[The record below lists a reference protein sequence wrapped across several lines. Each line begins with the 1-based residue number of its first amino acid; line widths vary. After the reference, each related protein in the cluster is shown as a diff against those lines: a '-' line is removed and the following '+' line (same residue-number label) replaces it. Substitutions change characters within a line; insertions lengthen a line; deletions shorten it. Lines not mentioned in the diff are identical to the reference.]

1 MLMKKQTTLE
11 IYPIIAPSGLALK
24 SINFYL
30 VKQENSLT
38 LIDAGMNDDVC
49 WNALQKTLKE
59 RELSLTDLTGILLT
73 HHHGDHVGLVN
84 RITALHPIPVY
95 AHSKSIP
102 RLKRDTDFLSM
113 RIEFYKQLYVE
124 MGCGELGDKQV
135 AYLFNAVDNNK
146 DQKIN
151 GDIKVIKENKL
162 LNFDVIHFPGHAPD
176 QVAFFDKKQNLLL
189 AGDLLIE
196 HISSNA
202 LVEPDENG
210 NRICTLV
217 DHIDSLN
224 RCLALRA
231 NAVYPGHGNIIYQPG
246 PLIEK
251 RLNSIETKSRKIF
264 TLLESG
270 ITTGNELAKTFYKGK
285 YIKEF
290 PLVMSE
296 IIGHLDYLDY
306 KGKINKQYRKNVAHY
321 SAR

>member
-1 MLMKKQTTLE
+1 MFMKKQTTLE
-11 IYPIIAPSGLALK
+11 IYPIIAPSERALK

-30 VKQENSLT
+30 VKQEKSLT
-38 LIDAGMNDDVC
+38 LVDAGMNDDVC
-49 WNALQKTLKE
+49 WDALQRTLKE
-59 RELSLTDLTGILLT
+59 HELTLTNLTEILLT

-102 RLKRDTDFLSM
+102 RLKRDPDFLNM
-113 RIEFYKQLYVE
+113 RIEFYKQLYVQ

-151 GDIKVIKENKL
+151 CDIKEITKNQLV
-162 LNFDVIHFPGHAPD
+162 NFDVIHFPGHAPD
-176 QVAFFDKKQNLLL
+176 QVAFLDKKQGLLL

-210 NRICTLV
+210 NRIRTLV

-231 NAVYPGHGNIIYQPG
+231 NTVYPGHGNIIYQPG

-251 RLNSIETKSRKIF
+251 RLHSIETKSQKIF
-264 TLLESG
+264 ALIESG
-270 ITTGNELAKTFYKGK
+270 ITTGNELAMTFYKGK
-285 YIKEF
+285 YNKEF

-306 KGKINKQYRKNVAHY
+306 KGKINKHYRNNVVHFT
-321 SAR
+321 AR